1 MQNEYIFKQP
11 DAEWQP
17 LLQSSLWVNPLN
29 EAQLRHIAETLGHC
43 LQQRHAANSLYGQW
57 SEDNVFVQN
66 DSCYLLDQEP
76 FAPSPLMA
84 FELLADDEAAW
95 PVTSAV
101 DVYGLGMLLRQLMC
115 KESLPLASERW
126 LNPLAPLRGRDDLAH
141 ISPRFRRAVDLATE
155 LNPHERMSSIDE
167 FLLYVGI
174 AAPVAKIS
182 DVTETATHV
191 ASVPVAA
198 STPVQPVPSPV
209 APLGAESI
217 AHESVQPIEVETVSP
232 SGTVAAAAMP
242 VAAPTRTNKWL
253 YAVCAALVAVIVA
266 LLFQLGNNDEASREA
281 PQLAAQPS
289 ENPQLEPSL
298 AATEQSSLP
307 VDQMP
312 ADMPEHDG
320 TEAVISSES
329 DSNHI
334 ALDLNDANAQDTAE
348 VDALIASLREPDPL
362 AMTPVDDAE
371 QLEGPVEES
380 SENSEAAIDNSAL
393 TPPDEP
399 EPAVDAPEPAPRQV
413 ANTQPAATQQA
424 TTNTVAVQLSIFPW
438 GDVYVN
444 NRRQGASPPLKS
456 LNLRPGR
463 YQIQVRNGELPPYN
477 TTLEVSEGSELTIRH
492 RF

>member
-174 AAPVAKIS
+174 AA
-182 DVTETATHV
+182 TQATP
-191 ASVPVAA
+191 VPVAA
-198 STPVQPVPSPV
+198 STPVQPVSPA
-209 APLGAESI
+209 APLGAEPI
-217 AHESVQPIEVETVSP
+217 TNESVQPFEAEAVSP
-232 SGTVAAAAMP
+232 SGTAAAAAMP
-242 VAAPTRTNKWL
+242 AAAPTRTNKWL

-266 LLFQLGNNDEASREA
+266 LLFQLGNNDGPSREA
-281 PQLAAQPS
+281 PQLAAHSSP
-289 ENPQLEPSL
+289 NPQLEPSL
-298 AATEQSSLP
+298 AATEQSSLA
-307 VDQMP
+307 VDQTP
-312 ADMPEHDG
+312 AAMPEHDG
-320 TEAVISSES
+320 TEAVTSSEP
-329 DSNHI
+329 DGNQVEL
-334 ALDLNDANAQDTAE
+334 AVMGADDNAQATAE
-348 VDALIASLREPDPL
+348 VDALIASLREPDLL
-362 AMTPVDDAE
+362 AMTPVDDTE
-371 QLEGPVEES
+371 QLEGPMEEP
-380 SENSEAAIDNSAL
+380 SEGSEAAIDSAAL

-399 EPAVDAPEPAPRQV
+399 EAAVDTPEPAPRQV